1 MEWLSLAVGTGG
13 LVASVIGLIFAFLA
27 RRAARSA
34 EQAANEARHSIS
46 QTLCLV
52 SAQRALSV
60 IVRLNTLHREQSWEA
75 ALELYRELRTLLN
88 DISGMMPPDL
98 APFRA
103 EVDRGIEQLSVI
115 ESLVSQA
122 IGRTDDPGSFQV
134 LSEFLNAI
142 QTTPEALVSSMMPP
156 SGKEGSLNG
165 ELQGKV
171 DKSA

>member
-1 MEWLSLAVGTGG
+1 MAYWTEWLSLAVGAGG
-13 LVASVIGLIFAFLA
+13 LVASIVGVVFAFLA

-88 DISGMMPPDL
+88 DISGMMPPEL
-98 APFRA
+98 GAFRA
-103 EVDRGIEQLSVI
+103 EVERGIGQLSVI
-115 ESLVSQA
+115 ESLVNQA
-122 IGRTDDPGSFQV
+122 IARTDDPGNFQV
-134 LSEFLNAI
+134 LGEFLNSA
-142 QTTPEALVSSMMPP
+142 QTTLETLVSSMMPP
-156 SGKEGSLNG
+156 SGKEGDLNG
-165 ELQGKV
+165 
-171 DKSA
+171 